1 MSFLL
6 RGAIR
11 IYQVTI
17 SPLLGPS
24 CRYQPTCSTYGLL
37 ALERHGALR
46 GTLLTA
52 RRLLR
57 CRPGSSGGYDPV
69 PTGGVT
75 ASGRPSAGPESPGGS
90 RSAAGR

>member
-11 IYQVTI
+11 IYQVAI
-17 SPLLGPS
+17 SPLLGPA

-46 GTLLTA
+46 GALLTA

-57 CRPGSSGGYDPV
+57 CRPGSPGGYDPV
-69 PTGGVT
+69 PAAVAAAPG
-75 ASGRPSAGPESPGGS
+75 ASPAGAETPDGS

>member
-11 IYQVTI
+11 IYQVAI

-24 CRYQPTCSTYGLL
+24 CRYQPTCSAYGLL
-37 ALERHGALR
+37 ALDRHGALR
-46 GTLLTA
+46 GALLTA

-57 CRPGSSGGYDPV
+57 CRPGSPGGYDPV
-69 PTGGVT
+69 PPAGAT
-75 ASGRPSAGPESPGGS
+75 APGRSSADAEAPGGS

>member
-6 RGAIR
+6 KGAVR
-11 IYQVTI
+11 IYQVAI
-17 SPLLGPS
+17 SPLLGPA
-24 CRYQPTCSTYGLL
+24 CRYQPTCSAYGLL

-57 CRPGSSGGYDPV
+57 CRPGSPGGYDPV
-69 PTGGVT
+69 PSAV
-75 ASGRPSAGPESPGGS
+75 AAVPERSSAGAETPDGS